1 MKSLGLRDALWWL
14 GSQAG
19 SSKLVTANDGI
30 FVDAFLAGMEAFLR
44 EHRVVLTPLVVLR
57 VDDVLM
63 CYLIVRHLERV
74 LHREGVV
81 REEILHESG
90 EAPAGSSKRVV
101 VAVAAMN
108 PALEQAAKGR
118 ERMRKAMK
126 ELEDACAK
134 AGTPVT
140 GGIADRVKPLMEM
153 AEGVFEDA
161 YRYEKERLKA
171 KGRKAKKA
179 GGDEER
185 GSTPSGS

>member
-1 MKSLGLRDALWWL
+1 LARDSEGVVLRALGLRDALWWL

-19 SSKLVTANDGI
+19 SSKLVTANDAI
-30 FVDAFLAGMEAFLR
+30 FVDAFLGGMEDFLE
-44 EHRVVLTPLVVLR
+44 EHGVVLTPLVVLR

-63 CYLIVRHLERV
+63 CYLIVRHLERE
-74 LHREGVV
+74 LHREGAV
-81 REEILHESG
+81 
-90 EAPAGSSKRVV
+90 PAACEGDEDPPDSNRRVAA
-101 VAVAAMN
+101 AVAAMN

-126 ELEDACAK
+126 DLEDACAK

-161 YRYEKERLKA
+161 YHYEKERVKA
-171 KGRKAKKA
+171 KDRKAKKA
-179 GGDEER
+179 G
-185 GSTPSGS
+185 